1 MDADGTRITKGI
13 VMSIAILIELL
24 FALAQLLSAASSICD
39 VVPIP
44 VPQKKLLD
52 PFLNGGTLPP
62 DLRR

>member
-1 MDADGTRITKGI
+1 
-13 VMSIAILIELL
+13 MSIAILIELL

-44 VPQKKLLD
+44 VPQKNCLTD
-52 PFLNGGTLPP
+52 FWTGVHCPH

>member
-1 MDADGTRITKGI
+1 
-13 VMSIAILIELL
+13 MSIAILIELL